1 MSNCQ
6 QQRGSARVLVVDDE
20 RTVADLIAQ
29 VLEGAGYAA
38 NTASGVED
46 ACARLAE
53 ASFQLVVCDLNL
65 GGGSGL
71 DLLGILHR
79 EHPDTGAIVVSGV
92 DDPEIALAALELGA
106 YGYVVKPFGAS
117 QIVISAA
124 NALRRHELELA
135 GRARR
140 KTLEQAVRERTTELR
155 RSREETILRVSRV
168 AEFHDEHTGRHGR
181 SMSRLCEG
189 LAVRA
194 GLHSA
199 RCELLRIASPLHD
212 VGKVGI
218 PDGILLKPGPL
229 TESERR
235 VMERHTEIGYRMLE
249 GSGEELLELA
259 AALALTHHERF
270 DGNGYPRGCKG
281 DEIPI
286 EGRNAAV
293 ADVFD
298 ALTSERVYRP
308 AHGFDDAL
316 EIMRSGRGTQFDPE
330 LLDLFLDGLTATPS
344 TL

>member
-1 MSNCQ
+1 
-6 QQRGSARVLVVDDE
+6 
-20 RTVADLIAQ
+20 
-29 VLEGAGYAA
+29 
-38 NTASGVED
+38 
-46 ACARLAE
+46 
-53 ASFQLVVCDLNL
+53 
-65 GGGSGL
+65 
-71 DLLGILHR
+71 
-79 EHPDTGAIVVSGV
+79 
-92 DDPEIALAALELGA
+92 
-106 YGYVVKPFGAS
+106 
-117 QIVISAA
+117 
-124 NALRRHELELA
+124 
-135 GRARR
+135 
-140 KTLEQAVRERTTELR
+140 
-155 RSREETILRVSRV
+155 
-168 AEFHDEHTGRHGR
+168 
-181 SMSRLCEG
+181 
-189 LAVRA
+189 
-194 GLHSA
+194 
-199 RCELLRIASPLHD
+199 LRIASPLHD

-286 EGRNAAV
+286 EGRIAAV